1 MAFYEAKTI
10 RYSDNYDI
18 PNLANY
24 LHYCY
29 DHFLHKEMPQVDE
42 LSKEFIFPIIEA
54 RSIADD
60 IALLSDD
67 EFAEFTKI
75 FSSPHEQQ
83 EFIEFIEVVGAEHTL
98 YNDSVKVSPFN
109 M

>member
-1 MAFYEAKTI
+1 MAFYEIQTI
-10 RYSDNYDI
+10 KYSDDYDI
-18 PNLANY
+18 PNLTKY